1 MSVTDWIFFGITFF
15 AIFWAVWS
23 LRVAANL
30 RFQVENVQMAAANAR
45 QDASTQRHLVDA
57 LTKVIRAYE
66 GQLVESRRRTDVVE
80 GMNRML
86 VAAQPK
92 PRAARATAQS
102 RTTGKSTEKGK

>member
-1 MSVTDWIFFGITFF
+1 MSVTDWIFFGITFL

-57 LTKVIRAYE
+57 LTKVIKAYE
-66 GQLVESRRRTDVVE
+66 GQLVEAYKGKKVVE
-80 GMNRML
+80 EMNRML

-92 PRAARATAQS
+92 PRVRRAPAES
-102 RTTGKSTEKGK
+102 RTTGKPTGKAK

>member
-1 MSVTDWIFFGITFF
+1 MTLSEWIFFGITFF

-57 LTKVIRAYE
+57 LTKVVRSYDK
-66 GQLVESRRRTDVVE
+66 QLVEAYKHKAVVE
-80 GMNRML
+80 EMNRML

-92 PRAARATAQS
+92 PRARRAPATA
-102 RTTGKSTEKGK
+102 TKGKS